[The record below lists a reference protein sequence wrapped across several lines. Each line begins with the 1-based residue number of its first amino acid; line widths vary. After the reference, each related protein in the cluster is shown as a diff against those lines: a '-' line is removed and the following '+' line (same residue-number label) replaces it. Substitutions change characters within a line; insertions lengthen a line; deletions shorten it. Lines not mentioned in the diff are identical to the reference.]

1 MIKLLSRSLTPVS
14 YPIPDMMAPATGL
27 TAGVAVDVV
36 EEPHQSH
43 QRWSGIGAVLFLVVA
58 YILRL
63 INDVSFFIFF

>member
-36 EEPHQSH
+36 EEAHQSH
-43 QRWSGIGAVLFLVVA
+43 QGWGGIGAALLLV
-58 YILRL
+58 
-63 INDVSFFIFF
+63 